1 MPALVERD
9 CNNKRGLPIADFSA
23 IFLHPLPQNRP
34 ANMTAPAIDDSPLVT
49 ESTSNHV
56 RWITLNR
63 PQQRNPL
70 SIGMLS
76 ALTDAVASA
85 SDNPE
90 VRVIVLASSGPVF
103 SAGHNL
109 REMSRQPGEDLESL
123 QARIRSILE
132 SCAAMMLSIVHSPK
146 AIIACVQGTATAAGC
161 QLVSACDLAI
171 AADTAKFCTPGVNMG
186 GFCTTPLVGIGRNI
200 HRKHAMALALTG
212 DTLPADD
219 AVRFGLI
226 NEAVPA
232 DTLMQRTAELAERIA
247 SKSAQGIRH
256 GKADFYR
263 QIELPMEEAFTYANE
278 AMIRAM
284 TSPDAEEGKAAFFEK
299 RSPQWGDA

>member
-1 MPALVERD
+1 
-9 CNNKRGLPIADFSA
+9 
-23 IFLHPLPQNRP
+23 
-34 ANMTAPAIDDSPLVT
+34 MTAPAQGNSPLIN
-49 ESTSNHV
+49 ESTDNHV

-63 PQQRNPL
+63 PNQRNPL
-70 SIGMLS
+70 SSAML
-76 ALTDAVASA
+76 ATLTDALARA
-85 SDNPE
+85 GDDPN
-90 VRVIVLASSGPVF
+90 VRAIVLTGSGPVF
-103 SAGHNL
+103 SAGHDL
-109 REMSRQPGEDLESL
+109 REMSRQPGEDRAAL
-123 QARIRSILE
+123 QARIRAILE

-171 AADTAKFCTPGVNMG
+171 AVDTATFCTPGVNMG
-186 GFCTTPLVGIGRNI
+186 GFCTTPLVGIGRNV

-212 DTLPADD
+212 DAIPAED

-232 DTLMQRTAELAERIA
+232 DTLLQRTTELAERIA
-247 SKSAQGIRH
+247 SKSAQGIRN

-263 QIELPMEEAFTYANE
+263 QVELPIEDAFAYANE